1 MKEII
6 IKNLKEKEK
15 RDKRKKER
23 DYKGKERN
31 KINKSYK

>member
-15 RDKRKKER
+15 RDKLKKER